1 MRGAGGGG
9 QGWSGL
15 EGGAAKGGSA
25 CACACVSVSVSVY
38 CVCVWRRSRERQCVC
53 VCVCVRHTLCVCVC
67 VCVSHTHAQGVYGEE
82 VSRLNNLIAD
92 LEQQLAA
99 ERVRHAE
106 LLARSHPGA

>member
-1 MRGAGGGG
+1 
-9 QGWSGL
+9 
-15 EGGAAKGGSA
+15 
-25 CACACVSVSVSVY
+25 V
-38 CVCVWRRSRERQCVC
+38 CVCVCVCVCVFGGGAGKGSVC

-82 VSRLNNLIAD
+82 VSRLSNMIAD

>member
-1 MRGAGGGG
+1 M
-9 QGWSGL
+9 
-15 EGGAAKGGSA
+15 
-25 CACACVSVSVSVY
+25 
-38 CVCVWRRSRERQCVC
+38 CVC
-53 VCVCVRHTLCVCVC
+53 VCVCLEEEQGKAVCVWVCVCASHTVCVCVC

-82 VSRLNNLIAD
+82 VSRLSNMIAD